1 MFSRNKLFSAV
12 VAASSVLATGVAS
25 AAIEEVVV
33 TATKRAESTQDI
45 PVAVSAVTE
54 QALEQLGISNFEDY
68 LLQLPGVT
76 AGGSGPGQNT
86 IYIRGVASTT
96 PNLTTAG
103 VAGLAPNVALY
114 LDEQPLSQ
122 PGRNLD
128 VYAADLNRVEV
139 LSGPQG
145 TLFGASSQAGTV
157 RLITNKPD
165 HSGSYAKIKTSFSTT
180 ASGSDSNS
188 GELMFNLAAT
198 DGVAI
203 RGVIYRDHKGGY
215 IDNVQGTRTLEDSAF
230 YRPEGTVRANGVPV
244 SSARA
249 GFQSVAYAAGDLDDV
264 TFLEADNA
272 DLVKDDINDS
282 TYQGGRLAIA
292 IDLSENVDLLV
303 SAATQDV
310 DADGLF
316 YADPNLGDLE
326 VEQYVDSKLEDT
338 FDNLSWTLSGRLG
351 ELEAVYTGAYTSRE
365 TEQRV
370 DYADYLFV
378 GQYLPYYICDG
389 TVARPGAW
397 GEEDDLP
404 SGTCQAPILYVDSY
418 TDTTIQTHEFRLSG
432 ELGESTLFT
441 VGAFYSDLELQERG
455 DFTYP
460 GSIDVVMGDD
470 IGFAPNYPF
479 PTGFTSDPGPFPEGV
494 IFRND
499 VQRTDEQMGLFGEV
513 TFELNEE
520 WAVILGGR
528 YYDIEVD
535 FEGSANASWG
545 NWGSESTDVNSGGT
559 DISLIYSGDY
569 VVNGFNAPDVAEAKG
584 SIFKLTANWTPN
596 SDSLFYATLS
606 EGFRPGL
613 LNRPGGKQNSAGTF
627 TVPFELDTDDV
638 MNYELGWKTDL
649 ADGQLRFNGSLFM
662 VEIEKLQTTIFDPS
676 ITNLFFSDNAAD
688 AEVKGLE
695 ADFIYAPNAVTGLTI
710 SGAFSLLDSEITKVL
725 TPTND
730 VIKGDELAF
739 APELQANLQARYEW
753 SLQGGVM
760 AHVMSHM
767 AHSAESYSDIIT
779 INRDRIDSWTMFGL
793 TAGVTSEEWSAEL
806 FVDNL
811 TDERAEVARN
821 YVNDVERV
829 SYARPRTMGVRLSYS
844 F

>member
-1 MFSRNKLFSAV
+1 M
-12 VAASSVLATGVAS
+12 
-25 AAIEEVVV
+25 
-33 TATKRAESTQDI
+33 
-45 PVAVSAVTE
+45 
-54 QALEQLGISNFEDY
+54 
-68 LLQLPGVT
+68 
-76 AGGSGPGQNT
+76 
-86 IYIRGVASTT
+86 
-96 PNLTTAG
+96 
-103 VAGLAPNVALY
+103 
-114 LDEQPLSQ
+114 
-122 PGRNLD
+122 
-128 VYAADLNRVEV
+128 
-139 LSGPQG
+139 
-145 TLFGASSQAGTV
+145 
-157 RLITNKPD
+157 
-165 HSGSYAKIKTSFSTT
+165 
-180 ASGSDSNS
+180 
-188 GELMFNLAAT
+188 
-198 DGVAI
+198 
-203 RGVIYRDHKGGY
+203 
-215 IDNVQGTRTLEDSAF
+215 
-230 YRPEGTVRANGVPV
+230 
-244 SSARA
+244 
-249 GFQSVAYAAGDLDDV
+249 
-264 TFLEADNA
+264 
-272 DLVKDDINDS
+272 
-282 TYQGGRLAIA
+282 
-292 IDLSENVDLLV
+292 
-303 SAATQDV
+303 
-310 DADGLF
+310 
-316 YADPNLGDLE
+316 
-326 VEQYVDSKLEDT
+326 
-338 FDNLSWTLSGRLG
+338 
-351 ELEAVYTGAYTSRE
+351 
-365 TEQRV
+365 
-370 DYADYLFV
+370 
-378 GQYLPYYICDG
+378 
-389 TVARPGAW
+389 
-397 GEEDDLP
+397 
-404 SGTCQAPILYVDSY
+404 
-418 TDTTIQTHEFRLSG
+418 
-432 ELGESTLFT
+432 
-441 VGAFYSDLELQERG
+441 
-455 DFTYP
+455 
-460 GSIDVVMGDD
+460 
-470 IGFAPNYPF
+470 
-479 PTGFTSDPGPFPEGV
+479 
-494 IFRND
+494 FRND

-695 ADFIYAPNAVTGLTI
+695 ADFIYAPDAVAGLTI
-710 SGAFSLLDSEITKVL
+710 SGAFSLLDTEITKVL
-725 TPTND
+725 TPTDD

-753 SLQGGVM
+753 SLDGGLM
-760 AHVMSHM
+760 AHVMPHM

-806 FVDNL
+806 YVDNL

-821 YVNDVERV
+821 FVNDVQRV

>member
-1 MFSRNKLFSAV
+1 MFSRNKLFSGI
-12 VAASSVLATGVAS
+12 VAASSVLASGVAG

-165 HSGSYAKIKTSFSTT
+165 HSGSYGKVKASFGST
-180 ASGSDSNS
+180 AYGDDSNS
-188 GELMFNLAAT
+188 GEVMFNLAAT
-198 DGVAI
+198 DSVAI
-203 RGVIYRDHKGGY
+203 RGVIYRDQKGGY
-215 IDNVQGTRTLEDSAF
+215 IDNVHGTRTTEESARF
-230 YRPEGTVRANGVPV
+230 RAAGTVRDNGVAV
-244 SSARA
+244 SERRG
-249 GFQSVAYAAGDLDDV
+249 GFQAGADLSGV
-264 TFLEADNA
+264 TFLEADNSE
-272 DLVKDDINDS
+272 LVADDINE
-282 TYQGGRLAIA
+282 TVYEGGRLAVA
-292 IDLSENVDLLV
+292 ADLNDNFELLV

-310 DADGLF
+310 DADGVF
-316 YADPNLGDLE
+316 FADPNLGDLE
-326 VEQYVDSKLEDT
+326 TQQYEQSRIEDS
-338 FDNLSWTLSGRLG
+338 FDNLSWTLTGRFN
-351 ELEAVYTGAYTSRE
+351 ELEMVYTGAYTERD
-365 TEQRV
+365 TDQRV
-370 DYADYLFV
+370 DYSDYLFV
-378 GQYLPYYICDG
+378 GQYLPYYICDSSV
-389 TVARPGAW
+389 TYPGDSA
-397 GEEDDLP
+397 P
-404 SGTCQAPILYVDSY
+404 SGTCQAPNLFVNSQ
-418 TDTTIQTHEFRLSG
+418 TSTEVQTHEFRLSG
-432 ELGESTLFT
+432 EFSSATRFT
-441 VGAFYSDLELQERG
+441 VGAFYSELELQERN

-460 GSIDVVMGDD
+460 GSAV
-470 IGFAPNYPF
+470 IGFAPNF
-479 PTGFTSDPGPFPEGV
+479 PLPDSWNSDAGPFPEGV

-499 VQRTDEQMGLFGEV
+499 VRRIDEQSGLFGEL
-513 TFELNEE
+513 TFELSDQ
-520 WAVILGGR
+520 WAVIAGAR
-528 YYDIEVD
+528 RYDIEVD
-535 FEGSANASWG
+535 FDGSANSSFYNMGAEEDAQVFG
-545 NWGSESTDVNSGGT
+545 TNITQLNGGR
-559 DISLIYSGDY
+559 
-569 VVNGFNAPDVAEAKG
+569 PAEASG

-613 LNRPGGKQNSAGTF
+613 INRPGGAVADLPGGGTY
-627 TVPFELDTDDV
+627 TVPVELDTDDV

-649 ADGQLRFNGSLFM
+649 AGGQLRFNGSLFL

-688 AEVKGLE
+688 AEVTGLE
-695 ADFIYAPNAVTGLTI
+695 ADFIYAPDALQGLTV

-725 TPTND
+725 TPTDD
-730 VIKGDELAF
+730 VRQGDELAF

-753 SLQGGVM
+753 SVEGGAI
-760 AHVMSHM
+760 AHVMSHI
-767 AHSAESYSDIIT
+767 AHSAESYSDIIA
-779 INRDRIDSWTMFGL
+779 INRDRIDSWTLFGV
-793 TAGVTSEEWSAEL
+793 TAGVTTEQWSAEL
-806 FVDNL
+806 YIDNL
-811 TDERAEVARN
+811 TDERAELARN
-821 YVNDVERV
+821 FVNDVQRV
-829 SYARPRTMGVRLSYS
+829 SYARPRTWGMRLSYS